1 MIFPT
6 KHALGIKSNDGIEI
20 LIHVGLDTVKL
31 EGKPFNLFVT
41 EGQKVKQG
49 DKLMEIDFAMVE
61 EQQDVQLRHH

>member
-1 MIFPT
+1 MMEL
-6 KHALGIKSNDGIEI
+6 KLI